1 MTRTFEANSSTK
13 LNTQYFSGTQS
24 SLYIGDV
31 WVDDVVNYSFRVE
44 HSRAPVYGYGSQHY
58 DLMPKG
64 TIIIMGEFTI
74 NFREPNY
81 LWLILERYKK
91 FNNQGRQQLKGNQ
104 STKKLAGLIKQNNNT
119 FGEDNRANLDLFLQ
133 ADSSDAGLIRDKL
146 DETFNEGIGAGSRQ
160 TREYWNHPSFRMIF
174 GYGTSNAYDGSIGER
189 LNGIQLMGKA
199 RAVQADGTPI
209 QETYSFIGRDFR

>member
-1 MTRTFEANSSTK
+1 MAGFNFDNR
-13 LNTQYFSGTQS
+13 LNQEYFSGAQG

-31 WVDDVVNYSFRVE
+31 WVDDVINYSFRVE
-44 HSRAPVYGYGSQHY
+44 HSRSPVYGYGSQHY

-91 FNNQGRQQLKGNQ
+91 FNRNGRARTEQEAQQLLKTRTQ
-104 STKKLAGLIKQNNNT
+104 KRIENNDKT
-119 FGEDNRANLDLFLQ
+119 FGEDNRANIDLFLNAQ
-133 ADSSDAGLIRDKL
+133 AQDARVIRDKM
-146 DETFNEGIGAGSRQ
+146 DETFENKGSQRK
-160 TREYWNHPSFRMIF
+160 TREYWNHPSFSMVF
-174 GYGTSNAYDGSIGER
+174 GFGDANQDSIGDR
-189 LNGIQLMGKA
+189 LNGVQLMGKA
-199 RAVQADGTPI
+199 RAVQADGTPV